1 MGSLLA
7 TQLQAVMQEGLLDSL
22 LPFLTQD
29 KILYKPQDLSSEG
42 DTAGAAAFFPLSS
55 LSRCGRSSDMK
66 SRQNSS
72 ARLSRELTKE
82 DKLVRCLVENKREIV
97 IHVCDENR
105 GAKKDFTCPQGLLM
119 EKMEYFREITD
130 GQHLEDVDISVHCD
144 IKIFDWLMCWI
155 KHDNFMEKPSLDTA
169 TVVSIL
175 VSASFLQV
183 TPAFYS
189 GAEVDIFLSDIRAGD
204 GVPGLRLQ
212 EHEPHPH
219 SDAHLQLCGRQP
231 GHQTQPA
238 LQTIGD

>member
-29 KILYKPQDLSSEG
+29 KILYKPQDLSSET
-42 DTAGAAAFFPLSS
+42 DSAGAASFFPLSS
-55 LSRCGRSSDMK
+55 LSRSRNSDMK

-82 DKLVRCLVENKREIV
+82 DKLGRSLVENKREIV

-105 GAKKDFTCPQGLLM
+105 GSKKDFTCPQGLLM

-130 GQHLEDVDISVHCD
+130 GQVGGGTPAGYYVMKDSSSQHLEDVDISVHCD

-183 TPAFYS
+183 IGRVLFS
-189 GAEVDIFLSDIRAGD
+189 GGTS
-204 GVPGLRLQ
+204 
-212 EHEPHPH
+212 
-219 SDAHLQLCGRQP
+219 
-231 GHQTQPA
+231 
-238 LQTIGD
+238 